1 MAYIDYNELQEYP
14 FFGEFY
20 RITIDRTLPPS
31 QQIEEKEVILTTVCD
46 VTESAHSVSSNF
58 ISAKFVVHMPF
69 DKNNQVINIK
79 NGDMFVANVYG
90 MTVNG
95 KVVGVF
101 PSQLNGITIYIQD
114 LDV

>member
-1 MAYIDYNELQEYP
+1 MAYIDHNNIQAYP
-14 FFGEFY
+14 YEGEFY
-20 RITIDRTLPPS
+20 RMTIDRTKPPS
-31 QQIEEKEVILTTVCD
+31 QQVEKKEVILTTACD
-46 VTESAHSVSSNF
+46 IVEASHSVSSSF
-58 ISAKFVVHMPF
+58 IAAKFVVYVPF
-69 DKNNQVINIK
+69 DKDTQVINVK

-90 MTVNG
+90 MIVNG